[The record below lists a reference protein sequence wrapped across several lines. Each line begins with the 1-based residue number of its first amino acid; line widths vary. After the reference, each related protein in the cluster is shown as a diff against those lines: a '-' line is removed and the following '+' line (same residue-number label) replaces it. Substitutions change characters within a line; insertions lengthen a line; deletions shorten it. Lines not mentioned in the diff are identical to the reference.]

1 MIRILFIDVGGTV
14 IAENGEEEVE
24 IGGEGS
30 LETEDEDYENEDVE
44 EERDGEDAPFE
55 SGRVRVKVE
64 NIEVRFGG

>member
-55 SGRVRVKVE
+55 SGRVRVEVDD
-64 NIEVRFGG
+64 IEVRFGG

>member
-14 IAENGEEEVE
+14 IAENGEEEVK

-55 SGRVRVKVE
+55 SGRVRVEVDD
-64 NIEVRFGG
+64 IEVRFGG

>member
-1 MIRILFIDVGGTV
+1 M
-14 IAENGEEEVE
+14 E

-55 SGRVRVKVE
+55 SGRVRVEVDD
-64 NIEVRFGG
+64 IEVRFGG